1 MKDELNREL
10 DKTGLHDFSN
20 RVFDVF
26 ADTAQRGYL
35 FLCNMET
42 NVSRWSRRAIEEF
55 DLPGEYMYDA
65 GRIWEQQ
72 IHPDDRPMYQRS
84 MNLLYA
90 GKITSQN
97 LTYRARN
104 KKGEYVMCSCESAII
119 KSRGEEPDYFAG
131 TITNYGIADSVDNVT
146 HLSSKASFLHR
157 LDAMTKEEETTTVVM
172 LVIDKLSSINTLY
185 GYRFGDEV
193 LRYFGGMLQ
202 KLVGERGTVYHMD
215 TSMFGICMY
224 DMDRA
229 HTKGLYE
236 EIRDM
241 AYRGLE
247 IDGKRVTLRIL
258 GSATIFGYAEGEADR
273 ITSNLGFAIGQSMG
287 AYHGDLVFYDM
298 EKHKHEFGD
307 REMIGT
313 IYQRIMTNF
322 TGFSLYYQ
330 PIVDAATDHIVGAE
344 ALVRWQDDQYGFV
357 PPGRFIPF
365 IEQNACVY
373 DLGNWIIW
381 QALQDA
387 TEMRK
392 VIPDFMINVNIAA
405 PQLVRKEFRQEVL
418 NALHDTAYPP
428 ENLCLELTERCRE
441 LDTEFLRNEIRFF
454 RSHGIRVAMDDFG
467 TGNASLQLVLELP
480 LDEIKIDRSFIQ
492 DIQDQRVNQVLVSA
506 ITNGARAIHAD
517 ICIEGIE
524 DQELGNYLQRYDP
537 TYYQGYYY
545 SRPVSKEE
553 FLSLISS

>member
-1 MKDELNREL
+1 MKNEINKNL
-10 DKTGLHDFSN
+10 DKTGLSFFSN
-20 RVFDVF
+20 GVFDVF
-26 ADTAQRGYL
+26 AETAQRGYL
-35 FLCNMET
+35 FLCNMDT
-42 NVSRWSRRAIEEF
+42 NVSRWSKCAVEDF

-65 GRIWEQQ
+65 GTIWEQC
-72 IHPDDRPMYQRS
+72 IHPDDRPMYEES
-84 MNLLYA
+84 MALLYA
-90 GKITSQN
+90 GKITRQN

-104 KKGEYVMCSCESAII
+104 KKGEYVMCTGESAII
-119 KSRGEEPDYFAG
+119 KGQGDEPDYFAG
-131 TITNYGIADSVDNVT
+131 TITNYGISDSVDNVT
-146 HLSSKASFLHR
+146 HLSSKAAFLSR
-157 LDAMTKEEETTTVVM
+157 LEEMTGEERQTTVMM

-185 GYRFGDEV
+185 GYRYGDEV

-202 KLVGERGTVYHMD
+202 DLVGRRGQVYHMD
-215 TSMFGICMY
+215 TAMFGICMY

-229 HTKGLYE
+229 QTKLLYDA
-236 EIRDM
+236 IRDM
-241 AYRGLE
+241 AYWKLQVG
-247 IDGKRVTLRIL
+247 GKRVALRTL
-258 GSATIFGYAEGEADR
+258 GSAAIFGYAKGEADS
-273 ITSNLGFAIGQSMG
+273 ITANLGFAVGQSMTI
-287 AYHGDLVFYDM
+287 YHGDIVFYDM

-307 REMIGT
+307 REMIGL
-313 IYQRIMTNF
+313 IYQRIMTDF
-322 TGFSLYYQ
+322 AGFSLYYQ
-330 PIVDAATDHIVGAE
+330 PIVDATTDRIVGAE
-344 ALVRWQDDQYGFV
+344 ALVRWQDDKYGFV

-365 IEQNACVY
+365 IEQNACIY

-392 VIPDFMINVNIAA
+392 LIPDFMINVNIAA
-405 PQLVRKEFRQEVL
+405 PQLERKEFRQEVL

-428 ENLCLELTERCRE
+428 ENFCLELTERCRE
-441 LDTEFLRNEIRFF
+441 LDTDFLRNEIEFF
-454 RSHGIRVAMDDFG
+454 RSQGIRVAMDDFG

-524 DQELGNYLQRYDP
+524 DQELGDYLQRYDP

-545 SRPVSKEE
+545 SKPVAKGD